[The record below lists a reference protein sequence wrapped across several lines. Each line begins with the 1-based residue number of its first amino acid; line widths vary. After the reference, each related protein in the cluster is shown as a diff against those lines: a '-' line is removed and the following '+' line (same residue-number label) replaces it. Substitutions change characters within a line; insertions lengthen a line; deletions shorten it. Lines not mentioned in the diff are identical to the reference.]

1 MNPLAETMDRVV
13 ADLDAVLSAEQLAG
27 LDDAARRDVLR
38 AAGEALR
45 RVEAVV
51 VEAVASAEPSF
62 PDTTGC
68 RSMNELLQRVLC
80 VDAPGA
86 SRVTKAAAA
95 VRREVALTTGER
107 LPARFPA
114 IREAMLDGVVG
125 VAGVLAATG
134 PILQAG
140 DRIGVEDRLAA
151 DAALAELA
159 RGIPDADGGEPDGV
173 GEGAESDGA
182 PSAAPP
188 ATPEDIRQY
197 ALLLAQLLDPDGAEP
212 TDGKARNQRFVTIGR
227 LRNGV
232 HPLRGNL
239 LPEVAAQLQLIIDA
253 QCNPKTEGPPEP
265 GVMFRTEGEPAGR
278 GPEAGAGV
286 GDADAD
292 SGGTDPADS
301 DRWNSDPRNVIDQ
314 RTAAQKRHDALAA
327 ALGIAARHDD
337 MPRLAGASPTLVV
350 HADANDLASG
360 TGWATVAGSQVPVP
374 IGVATQAACT
384 GAIQRVLFDEGRI
397 VGTTVI
403 DRVFTVH
410 QRRAIIARDGEC
422 LIPGCHVP
430 ASWCEIHHVVEHAR
444 GGPTDT
450 DNGVP
455 LCWWHHRSLDRSG
468 WEIRMD
474 GGIPQ
479 IRGPAWWDPER
490 RWRVPRT
497 RLTAAA

>member
-62 PDTTGC
+62 PYTTGC
-68 RSMNELLQRVLC
+68 RSMNELLQRVLR

-159 RGIPDADGGEPDGV
+159 RGIPDAGGGEPDGV

-197 ALLLAQLLDPDGAEP
+197 ALLLAQLLDPDGP
-212 TDGKARNQRFVTIGR
+212 S
-227 LRNGV
+227 LRTAK
-232 HPLRGNL
+232 RGTSDSS
-239 LPEVAAQLQLIIDA
+239 P
-253 QCNPKTEGPPEP
+253 
-265 GVMFRTEGEPAGR
+265 
-278 GPEAGAGV
+278 
-286 GDADAD
+286 
-292 SGGTDPADS
+292 SGGC
-301 DRWNSDPRNVIDQ
+301 
-314 RTAAQKRHDALAA
+314 
-327 ALGIAARHDD
+327 
-337 MPRLAGASPTLVV
+337 
-350 HADANDLASG
+350 
-360 TGWATVAGSQVPVP
+360 AT
-374 IGVATQAACT
+374 ACT
-384 GAIQRVLFDEGRI
+384 RSAGTCCRKWPLSCSSSSTRSAIRRRRGRPN
-397 VGTTVI
+397 
-403 DRVFTVH
+403 
-410 QRRAIIARDGEC
+410 RA
-422 LIPGCHVP
+422 
-430 ASWCEIHHVVEHAR
+430 
-444 GGPTDT
+444 
-450 DNGVP
+450 
-455 LCWWHHRSLDRSG
+455 
-468 WEIRMD
+468 
-474 GGIPQ
+474 
-479 IRGPAWWDPER
+479 
-490 RWRVPRT
+490 
-497 RLTAAA
+497 

>member
-1 MNPLAETMDRVV
+1 MNPLAETLERVV
-13 ADLDAVLSAEQLAG
+13 ADLDAVLSAGQFAG
-27 LDDAARRDVLR
+27 LDDAARLDVLR
-38 AAGEALR
+38 GAGEALR

-51 VEAVASAEPSF
+51 VETAATAEPRF
-62 PDTTGC
+62 AEATGC
-68 RSMNELLQRVLC
+68 RSMNELLQRVLR

-86 SRVTKAAAA
+86 SRVVKATEV

-114 IREAMLDGVVG
+114 IRETMLDGVVG
-125 VAGVLAATG
+125 VSGVLAATG

-140 DRIGVEDRLAA
+140 DRIGAEDRLAA
-151 DAALAELA
+151 DAALADLA
-159 RGIPDADGGEPDGV
+159 RGLPEADGGA
-173 GEGAESDGA
+173 EGGG
-182 PSAAPP
+182 PP
-188 ATPEDIRQY
+188 ATPDDLRQY
-197 ALLLAQLLDPDGAEP
+197 AMLLAQLLDPDGAEP
-212 TDGKARNQRFVTIGR
+212 TDAKARNRRFLTIGR
-227 LRNGV
+227 LRNRV

-239 LPEVAAQLQLIIDA
+239 LPDVAAQLQLIIDA
-253 QCNPKTEGPPEP
+253 QNNPKTRCNPKTDGPPEP
-265 GVMFRTEGEPAGR
+265 GVTFRSE
-278 GPEAGAGV
+278 
-286 GDADAD
+286 
-292 SGGTDPADS
+292 S
-301 DRWNSDPRNVIDQ
+301 DRSGDGAESGADLTEADPWNSDPRNVIEQ

-327 ALGIAARHDD
+327 ALAIAARHED

-350 HADANDLASG
+350 HADANDLVSG
-360 TGWATVAGSQVPVP
+360 TGWATVAGSQAPVP

-384 GAIQRVLFDEGRI
+384 GAIQRVLFDDGRI

-468 WEIRMD
+468 WEIRMA
-474 GGIPQ
+474 GGTPQ
-479 IRGPAWWDPER
+479 VRGPAWWDPER
-490 RWRVPRT
+490 RWRVPRQ
-497 RLTAAA
+497 RVTAAA

>member
-1 MNPLAETMDRVV
+1 MNPLAEALDRVV
-13 ADLDAVLSAEQLAG
+13 ADLDAVLSAGQLAG

-38 AAGEALR
+38 GAGEALR
-45 RVEAVV
+45 RVEAIV
-51 VEAVASAEPSF
+51 VETTATAEPRF
-62 PDTTGC
+62 AEATGC
-68 RSMNELLQRVLC
+68 RSMNELLQRVLR

-86 SRVTKAAAA
+86 SRVVKATEA

-114 IREAMLDGVVG
+114 IREAMLDGVIG
-125 VAGVLAATG
+125 VAGVLAASG

-140 DRIGVEDRLAA
+140 DRIGAEDRIAA
-151 DAALAELA
+151 DAALADLA
-159 RGIPDADGGEPDGV
+159 RGLPEADGGTAG
-173 GEGAESDGA
+173 GG
-182 PSAAPP
+182 PP
-188 ATPEDIRQY
+188 ATPDDLRQY
-197 ALLLAQLLDPDGAEP
+197 AMLLAQLLDPDGAEP
-212 TDGKARNQRFVTIGR
+212 TDAKARNRRFLTIGR

-239 LPEVAAQLQLIIDA
+239 LPDVAAQLQLIIDA
-253 QCNPKTEGPPEP
+253 QNNPRTDGPSEP
-265 GVMFRTEGEPAGR
+265 GVTFRSESERSGD
-278 GPEAGAGV
+278 GAESG
-286 GDADAD
+286 ADVAEV
-292 SGGTDPADS
+292 DP
-301 DRWNSDPRNVIDQ
+301 WNSDPRNVIEQ
-314 RTAAQKRHDALAA
+314 RTAAQKRHDAMAA
-327 ALGIAARHDD
+327 ALVIAARHED

-350 HADANDLASG
+350 HADANDLVSG
-360 TGWATVAGSQVPVP
+360 TGWATVAGSQAPVL

-384 GAIQRVLFDEGRI
+384 GAIQRVLFDDGRI
-397 VGTTVI
+397 VGTTVS

-468 WEIRMD
+468 WEIRMAR
-474 GGIPQ
+474 GTPQ
-479 IRGPAWWDPER
+479 VRGPAWWDPER
-490 RWRVPRT
+490 RWRVPRQ
-497 RLTAAA
+497 RETAAA